1 MRALAHN
8 VQRFGSTTVAVP
20 AEPKAG
26 ADESPLT
33 SRDVQRLLDAVSEEL
48 EQFTERLAAVVD
60 HPVRVESEGGHVQGS
75 AQRGQVLSLDIDDNW
90 AGQARH
96 TEIETELVEVLRGL
110 HDSSTP
116 RELAAGP
123 SGSAVSELLDLTADP
138 RRLMR
143 RLGLPD

>member
-1 MRALAHN
+1 MCS
-8 VQRFGSTTVAVP
+8 GS
-20 AEPKAG
+20 
-26 ADESPLT
+26 
-33 SRDVQRLLDAVSEEL
+33 DAVSEEL
-48 EQFTERLAAVVD
+48 DQFTARLTEVVD
-60 HPVRVESEGGHVQGS
+60 HSVRAESAGGHVQGS
-75 AQRGQVLSLDIDDNW
+75 AQRGQVLSLDIDANW

-96 TEIETELVEVLRGL
+96 TEIETELAEVLRGL

-123 SGSAVSELLDLTADP
+123 SGSAISELMDLAADP